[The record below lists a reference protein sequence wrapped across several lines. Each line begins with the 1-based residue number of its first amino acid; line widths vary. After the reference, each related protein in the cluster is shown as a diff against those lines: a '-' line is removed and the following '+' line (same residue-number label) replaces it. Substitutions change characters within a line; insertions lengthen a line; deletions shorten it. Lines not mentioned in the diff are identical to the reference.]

1 MNVYPLV
8 LRIGPFALTGYG
20 IMMMAGFLMA
30 GWAMQL
36 DLRNRRF
43 DEEYA
48 ADIVVAAVVG
58 GLVGAKLW
66 YVIVAGDL
74 DALFRRGGFVW
85 YGGLIGGI
93 VAVLVNGWRLKV
105 PARYTMEITAAPL
118 ALGYA
123 IGRVGCFLVNDDYGI
138 PTTLPWGLKFP
149 HGLPPSTV
157 AELTRMNVTF
167 PAGTDPNL
175 VVAVHPTQIYETV
188 MMFLVFAVLW
198 RLRDHRHAIGWRFGV
213 YLLLAA
219 VERFL
224 VEFVRAKDDRW
235 LGPLSL
241 AQLTSIAMVIAG
253 AVVLVRLNA
262 PDPVPL
268 PIPERLAPKL
278 KVASPAT

>member
-1 MNVYPLV
+1 VTVYPLV
-8 LRIGPFALTGYG
+8 LRLGPFALTGYG

-36 DLRNRRF
+36 DLRNRGF

-74 DALFRRGGFVW
+74 DSLFRRGGFVW

-93 VAVLVNGWRLKV
+93 VAVLANGWRLKV

-157 AELTRMNVTF
+157 AELSRMNVTF
-167 PAGTDPNL
+167 PPGTDPNT

-188 MMFLVFAVLW
+188 MMFLVFWLLW
-198 RLRDHRHAIGWRFGV
+198 RLRDHKHAIGWRFSV

-253 AVVLVRLNA
+253 IAVFVRLYK
-262 PDPVPL
+262 PDAAPVP
-268 PIPERLAPKL
+268 IPQRLTPKP
-278 KVASPAT
+278 APAT